1 MLGIFDQLY
10 AILKK
15 KVKNAAQHQRRKA
28 EMMNKDS
35 EPKGKRQKHEVDQDS
50 GDHHVVEVIQLVDI
64 CKYNKEL
71 LLFVAE
77 QVVVTVL

>member
-1 MLGIFDQLY
+1 LLGIFDQLY

-28 EMMNKDS
+28 EMMNKKDS

-64 CKYNKEL
+64 CK
-71 LLFVAE
+71 
-77 QVVVTVL
+77 